1 MKKIKLLIWVVAGLV
16 TTSTFSQK
24 TQDEIFNQEVKLI
37 KDKIVEITNKEKD
50 LLKESIDSINTLL
63 ENGTISFEK
72 SNELKE
78 EIAQKRARNI
88 EEKVNAQN
96 EKLSELVKSKAQGE
110 VKSTGRY
117 YNLTMSST
125 GGVEFKETG
134 DTISKQA
141 KRTHFDV
148 LIAFGHNNL
157 ITDGDLPDYDDNF
170 GCSFFEW
177 GGSFK
182 TKLSKNNNLL
192 NVRYGVSFMTNS
204 VSPKDNYIFSQN
216 GNMTEVV
223 DFGQN
228 LTKNKFVNVYV
239 SVPVH
244 LEFNFGRKDNYKV
257 GIGGFVGYNLYS
269 EQRLKY
275 RDDGRKIKDIT
286 RKDWNV
292 NDFQYGL
299 SAYIGVGGV
308 SLYAKYDLN
317 PLFRNNTV
325 EQHNISVGVRLDM

>member
-1 MKKIKLLIWVVAGLV
+1 MKKNILYIFTFLGLFSNVVFA
-16 TTSTFSQK
+16 QK
-24 TQDEIFNQEVKLI
+24 TQDEIFNDEAKRI
-37 KDKIVEITNKEKD
+37 KDKILNITNSEKNA
-50 LLKESIDSINTLL
+50 LKKSVDSINDLL
-63 ENGTISFEK
+63 SKKEISYEK
-72 SNELKE
+72 AEELKDQE
-78 EIAQKRARNI
+78 AQKRANII
-88 EEKVNAQN
+88 EEKVNEQN
-96 EKLSELVKSKAQGE
+96 QKLSELVKSKAQGE

-317 PLFRNNTV
+317 PLFRNNAI
-325 EQHNISVGVRLDM
+325 EQRNISVGVRLDM